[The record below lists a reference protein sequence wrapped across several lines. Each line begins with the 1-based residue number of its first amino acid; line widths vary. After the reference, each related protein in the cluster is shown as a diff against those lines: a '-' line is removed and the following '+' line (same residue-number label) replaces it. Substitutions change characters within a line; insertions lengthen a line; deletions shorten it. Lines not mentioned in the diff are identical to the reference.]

1 MLQAASRR
9 RTFLEG
15 INVMETSIRLES
27 EVDGV
32 LSSMDKNYELKQK
45 GRDVSGKK
53 SIKYMRLQKNI
64 KLQLKHLT
72 NDMADKI
79 RMDRVKAEWGLVSEV
94 IDRFL
99 FYMSLI
105 IIVLFVVIM
114 VACFLCA
121 P

>member
-1 MLQAASRR
+1 
-9 RTFLEG
+9 
-15 INVMETSIRLES
+15 METAVRLES
-27 EVDGV
+27 EMDGI
-32 LSSMDKNYELKQK
+32 LSSMAKNYDMEQK
-45 GRDVSGKK
+45 MPAMTAKK
-53 SIKYMRLQKNI
+53 STRYMRLQKNI

-79 RMDRVKAEWGLVSEV
+79 RMDRVKAEWGLMAEV

-105 IIVLFVVIM
+105 VIALFLVIM

>member
-1 MLQAASRR
+1 
-9 RTFLEG
+9 
-15 INVMETSIRLES
+15 METSIRLES

-32 LSSMDKNYELKQK
+32 LSSMEKNYELQPK